1 MARSTRLRE
10 LERRLN
16 ELRRHLLP
24 AQFDPTGAYSARVI
38 DRARS
43 YRLLAHAE
51 IEACVEDLVRDLVS
65 KSYAAWELDKRPRT
79 CLLALVSFYDD
90 KFPRIPEAMPATLS
104 RVTPGFMKDRIEIAK
119 NSYGRA
125 VQQNNGVKEKDL
137 LRLLLPVGIQDYE
150 LDRTWL
156 ATIDSFGSV
165 RGDTAHQSMRTQQ
178 PPDPANELA
187 IVRQIVAG
195 LRQLDELCAKLGAEQ
210 PRCIGDAATAPPPP
224 SRCARGSCYHSRRH
238 PWSASLRVGETA
250 PSRPFPT
257 LSAPVRELT
266 APQRAPHPT
275 HLRSRA
281 TRSERQSPD
290 YRGFC
295 RAL

>member
-1 MARSTRLRE
+1 MARSARLRD

-24 AQFDPTGAYSARVI
+24 AQFDPTGAYSARAI

-43 YRLLAHAE
+43 YRLLTHAE
-51 IEACVEDLVRDLVS
+51 IEACIEDLVRDLVA
-65 KSYAAWELDKRPRT
+65 KLCAEWELDRRPRT

-90 KFPRIPEAMPATLS
+90 KFPRIPDAMPPTLG
-104 RVTPGFMKDRIEIAK
+104 RVTPGFMKDRIQIAR
-119 NSYGRA
+119 NAYARA

-137 LRLLLPVGIQDYE
+137 LRLLLPVGVQEYE

-187 IVRQIVAG
+187 IVRQIVTG
-195 LRQLDELCAKLGAEQ
+195 LRQLDELLAKLGAE
-210 PRCIGDAATAPPPP
+210 
-224 SRCARGSCYHSRRH
+224 
-238 PWSASLRVGETA
+238 
-250 PSRPFPT
+250 
-257 LSAPVRELT
+257 
-266 APQRAPHPT
+266 
-275 HLRSRA
+275 
-281 TRSERQSPD
+281 
-290 YRGFC
+290 
-295 RAL
+295 

>member
-1 MARSTRLRE
+1 MARSARLRE

-24 AQFDPTGAYSARVI
+24 ARFDPTGAYSPRAI

-51 IEACVEDLVRDLVS
+51 IEACIEDLARELIAN
-65 KSYAAWELDKRPRT
+65 SYAAWELDKRPRT

-90 KFPRIPEAMPATLS
+90 KFPRIPEAMPPMLG
-104 RVTPGFMKDRIEIAK
+104 RVTPGFMKDRVETAR
-119 NSYGRA
+119 NAYARA
-125 VQQNNGVKEKDL
+125 VQQSNGVKEKDL
-137 LRLLLPVGIQDYE
+137 LRLLLPVGIQEYE

-187 IVRQIVAG
+187 IVRQIVTG
-195 LRQLDELCAKLGAEQ
+195 LRQLDELLTKLGAE
-210 PRCIGDAATAPPPP
+210 
-224 SRCARGSCYHSRRH
+224 
-238 PWSASLRVGETA
+238 
-250 PSRPFPT
+250 
-257 LSAPVRELT
+257 
-266 APQRAPHPT
+266 
-275 HLRSRA
+275 
-281 TRSERQSPD
+281 
-290 YRGFC
+290 
-295 RAL
+295 